1 MEWKIIGLS
10 SLINATLTIFLSL
23 IFFPLFI
30 LGPFIGGFLSSYI
43 SKGYE
48 YYAKMDKI
56 DGAVVG
62 AVSGIIG
69 GIIIGLLSIL
79 GFGDISAIIGSI
91 STKIGLITV
100 STIIQEYFLFQFS
113 VATSFVFGLVGG
125 VIGVIV
131 KY

>member
-1 MEWKIIGLS
+1 MDWKIIGLS

-48 YYAKMDKI
+48 YYAKMDRI

-91 STKIGLITV
+91 STKIELITV

>member
-1 MEWKIIGLS
+1 MDWKIIGLS